1 MEQTSRILLL
11 NKEPGQ
17 TSFTSLNKVKRV
29 YGKKVGHA
37 GTLDKFA
44 QGLLIV
50 LTGSLTKLNPIF
62 SNMDKS
68 YRAHIAFGSETDT
81 LDPEGEVI
89 ATGELPSFET
99 IKEAMRTFSG
109 GIMQEPPI
117 YSALH
122 VNGKRASA
130 LARKGKDVQLQK
142 RAVRIDHFTPISY
155 EDGILIADVAVSKGT
170 YIRSLAR
177 DLGLS
182 CKSRA
187 HLSALVRTSIGPFTL
202 EEAAEIEDVSDHTNE
217 YLHRLDCVEIAEI
230 EDSLLFSLAN
240 GRYPNKYSTIKEGS
254 EFIAFY
260 SSDHILRAVGNKE
273 SQRLIAQV
281 NRGGV

>member
-17 TSFTSLNKVKRV
+17 TSFTSLNHVKRV

-50 LTGSLTKLNPIF
+50 LTGAFTKLNPIF
-62 SNMDKS
+62 SNMDKT

-89 ATGELPSFET
+89 GAGELPSFET
-99 IKEAMRTFSG
+99 IKEAMNAFSG
-109 GIMQEPPI
+109 DIMQEPPI

-122 VNGKRASA
+122 VGGKRAST

-142 RAVRIDHFTPISY
+142 RPVRIDHFTPISY
-155 EDGILIADVAVSKGT
+155 EHGVLIADVAVSKGT

-177 DLGLS
+177 DLGLA
-182 CKSRA
+182 CESRA
-187 HLSALVRTSIGPFTL
+187 HLIALVRTSIGPFSL
-202 EEAAEIEDVSDHTNE
+202 EEAEEIEDRHNRSDE
-217 YLHRLDCVEIAEI
+217 YLRRLDCVEVAEI
-230 EDSLLFSLAN
+230 ENSLLFSVAN
-240 GRYPNKYSTIKEGS
+240 GRYPDKYSTIKEGS
-254 EFIAFY
+254 EYIAFY

-273 SQRLIAQV
+273 TQRLIAQI